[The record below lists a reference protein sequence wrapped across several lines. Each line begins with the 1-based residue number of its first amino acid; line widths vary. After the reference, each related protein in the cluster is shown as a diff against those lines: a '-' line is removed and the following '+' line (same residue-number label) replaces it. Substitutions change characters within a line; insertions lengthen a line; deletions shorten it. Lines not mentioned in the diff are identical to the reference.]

1 MANDGCNSWVYD
13 SCMIGNSNA
22 QHFRQLAW
30 RFRQISHVYAC
41 CYPLN
46 VGILR
51 KDNTKTIE
59 QNTQRHIQLNV
70 MAWCVYNSCHSMPKC
85 GNIYDI
91 LMCLLILFLISF
103 CWDECRWTVILLFVK
118 TPQYAKWLKP
128 IGWLWPSILPIT
140 IDEGILLPR
149 FSYDDF
155 SVVSQQLPTSDIC
168 SKKQQTRIEQKKK
181 WEFICG
187 NIICCFMTKQN
198 STIRHMYYSTAFH
211 LTSFT
216 DDFAIQYVCCS
227 SSTISISY
235 LSFSIIFSMNL
246 FINL

>member
-1 MANDGCNSWVYD
+1 MAVGITVSFFKWISDLHRVSNRQFYAVSNFLHITTSSEKKKEKKTKKKRTRNKFVGNDHSQWKAVPMANDGCNSWVYD

-91 LMCLLILFLISF
+91 LMCLLILFLILF
-103 CWDECRWTVILLFVK
+103 CSDE
-118 TPQYAKWLKP
+118 
-128 IGWLWPSILPIT
+128 
-140 IDEGILLPR
+140 
-149 FSYDDF
+149 
-155 SVVSQQLPTSDIC
+155 SVG
-168 SKKQQTRIEQKKK
+168 EQ
-181 WEFICG
+181 
-187 NIICCFMTKQN
+187 
-198 STIRHMYYSTAFH
+198 
-211 LTSFT
+211 
-216 DDFAIQYVCCS
+216 
-227 SSTISISY
+227 
-235 LSFSIIFSMNL
+235 
-246 FINL
+246 